1 MTVLLKEKTSLEHLE
16 ELRRRLLI
24 SLGTIGVLGVG
35 LYFVSGPLLD
45 FLILP
50 LQGLTGTELYFHS
63 PYEAFLTRLK
73 VSFFTAL
80 LAASPVLFT
89 ELWLFL
95 APGLY
100 RHEKKILLR
109 LALTS
114 AFLFLFGTAF
124 AFWILIPM
132 GLRFLLSFQTEF
144 LKPLLGIGSYLSFL
158 IGTVLASGVL
168 FVLPVVMLGLV
179 RLGIV
184 SAENLRKARR
194 VVVVLIFILAAVLTP
209 SPDPVTQL
217 FFALPLLVLFEGC
230 LWISR
235 RKEKQSEACHRS

>member
-1 MTVLLKEKTSLEHLE
+1 MAVLLKEKTFLEHLE
-16 ELRRRLLI
+16 ELRRRLLV
-24 SLGTIGVLGVG
+24 SLGTMGILSVG
-35 LYFVSGPLLD
+35 SYFVSGPLLD
-45 FLILP
+45 FLTLP
-50 LQGLTGTELYFHS
+50 LKALTGTELYFYS
-63 PYEAFLTRLK
+63 PYEAFLMRLK
-73 VSFFTAL
+73 VSFLIGL

-100 RHEKKILLR
+100 RHEEKILLQ

-114 AFLFLFGTAF
+114 ALLFLLGAAF
-124 AFWILIPM
+124 AFWVLIPL

-158 IGTVLASGVL
+158 IGTILASGVL
-168 FVLPVVMLGLV
+168 FVLPVVILGFV
-179 RLGIV
+179 RLGILSV
-184 SAENLRKARR
+184 ENLRKARR
-194 VVVVLIFILAAVLTP
+194 VVMVLIFILAAVLTP

-217 FFALPLLVLFEGC
+217 LFALPLLVLFEGC

-235 RKEKQSEACHRS
+235 RMEQTK